1 VERIE
6 GKEGDKIKI
15 TDVNLFSD
23 GNNVEVGLPTLGKV
37 MVEATIKKQLKGDK
51 VIAFKFKAKKRY
63 KRKVGHRQPLTLLH
77 LDRISV
83 K

>member
-6 GKEGDKIKI
+6 GKEGDKINI

-23 GNNVEVGLPTLGKV
+23 GNNVVVGLPTLNKV
-37 MVEATIKKQLKGDK
+37 VVEATIKKQLKGDK
-51 VIAFKFKAKKRY
+51 VVAFKFKAKKRY
-63 KRKVGHRQPLTLLH
+63 KRKVGHRQLLTLLH